1 MKMSRLRFSDER
13 DSVGGDQGAY
23 TGDYRRGHSEAGGS
37 DQGYIGGGEYRR
49 GHRGAE
55 ARYRYDGYQES
66 SYRASSGTSWHGI
79 YFNYYLLFV
88 LCFLI
93 KDP

>member
-13 DSVGGDQGAY
+13 DSVGSEQGSY
-23 TGDYRRGHSEAGGS
+23 SGGGDYRRGHSEAGGS
-37 DQGYIGGGEYRR
+37 EQGYIGGGEYRR

-66 SYRASSGTSWHGI
+66 SYRASSGIS
-79 YFNYYLLFV
+79 
-88 LCFLI
+88 
-93 KDP
+93 